1 MIAAVCVI
9 PPCTETLPV
18 SQVAE
23 APVPFVERRV
33 SRPQNSFDGRERRQF
48 TNSHDELSPDARELA
63 TAIDNYKLQHR
74 RRFITFEEMLH
85 VMKLLG
91 YRK

>member
-1 MIAAVCVI
+1 M
-9 PPCTETLPV
+9 
-18 SQVAE
+18 SHVAE

-33 SRPQNSFDGRERRQF
+33 SRPQSSFDGRERRQF